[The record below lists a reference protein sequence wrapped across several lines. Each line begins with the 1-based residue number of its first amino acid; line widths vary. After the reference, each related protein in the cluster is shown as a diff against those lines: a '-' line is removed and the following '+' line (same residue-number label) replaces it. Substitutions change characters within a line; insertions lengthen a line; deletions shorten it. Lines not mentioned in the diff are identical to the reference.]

1 MKVAVLDDYGDTL
14 RTLACFS
21 RLAGHEVKIW
31 TDHVQDTDRL
41 AERLKDAE
49 ALVLIRERTQIR
61 APLLRRLPTLRL
73 ISQRSVYPH
82 IDVDACTEFG
92 VIVSSSQHAGT
103 PSYAAAELTWALVLA
118 AMRELPRGI
127 VSRGEAWLFVVV
139 SAAGLA
145 LAAAMLNPLCL
156 ALSPI
161 ALAIVL
167 GYSYTKRFTAASHL
181 VLGLSLAVAPVGAWL
196 AIRGRFEPAP
206 LVLALAVLFWVAGF
220 DTLYACQDVD
230 FDRREGL
237 RSLPASLGVPGALAL
252 ARSMHVVTVLLLLV
266 LFRLLPLHPL
276 YLAGV
281 VAVGAI
287 LAWEHSLVSPEDLSQ
302 VMRAF
307 NLNGWVSLGY
317 FALTVAAA
325 WLGPA
330 R

>member
-1 MKVAVLDDYGDTL
+1 MIRFSHSVFALPFALTSAA
-14 RTLACFS
+14 LAA
-21 RLAGHEVKIW
+21 RLAGGVSARQILW
-31 TDHVQDTDRL
+31 IVVAMVSGRSAAMGFNRL
-41 AERLKDAE
+41 VDQALDA
-49 ALVLIRERTQIR
+49 RNPRT
-61 APLLRRLPTLRL
+61 
-73 ISQRSVYPH
+73 
-82 IDVDACTEFG
+82 
-92 VIVSSSQHAGT
+92 
-103 PSYAAAELTWALVLA
+103 

-127 VSRGEAWLFVVV
+127 VSRVEAWLFVLV
-139 SAAGLA
+139 SAAGLV
-145 LAAAMLNPLCL
+145 LAAAMLNRLCL
-156 ALSPI
+156 ALSPL

-196 AIRGRFEPAP
+196 AIRGRFESAP
-206 LVLALAVLFWVAGF
+206 VVLALAVLFWVAGF

-281 VAVGAI
+281 VAVAAI
-287 LAWEHSLVSPEDLSQ
+287 LAWEHSLVSPQDLGQ

-317 FALTVAAA
+317 FAVTGVAA